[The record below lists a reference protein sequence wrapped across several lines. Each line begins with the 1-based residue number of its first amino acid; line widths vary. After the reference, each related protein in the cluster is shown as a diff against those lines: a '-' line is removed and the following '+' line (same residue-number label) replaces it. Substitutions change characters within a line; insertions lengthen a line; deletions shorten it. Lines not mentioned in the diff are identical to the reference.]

1 MAKDKNILDELDMD
15 LSGDYGAGEEGF
27 SLESILAEYKG
38 SAFMDGDRRTPAEEL
53 QRKTDEI
60 LREAMGGVSRPQ
72 EPESAPVPE
81 TPAEAQTLTPAALPE
96 EDEEEE
102 ERPRKR
108 RFFSRRNRD
117 DREEEPEEAE
127 EPPRSLGRH
136 SVPVEPV
143 EPEPEPAYETAPEID
158 LSVFDEP
165 EEPKSSA
172 RDDFLESIRR
182 EPFVTD
188 VSPDLGEDLYAAP
201 GDYAASEDGQE
212 DEEPE
217 EPAKK
222 GLFAGLFGRRR
233 DGEDEDAEDDEL
245 DEGYPGQY
253 EEPMEDYG
261 DEEYLDTEP
270 DPDFKAEA
278 ARYASYVPVLRF
290 RIWGV
295 TVLTILVALVTF
307 LFAAGRHPF
316 GIERDASAVAVAA
329 ILELVAMGL
338 GLDVLIRGVEDI
350 LRLSPGTESL
360 VFVSCAMSV
369 ADALTMLAGGSFG
382 MGLPMA
388 LISCVSLLGA
398 MSARKS
404 MYMAY
409 CDTLKA
415 ASASTSAYGVT
426 VDTESME
433 GSSILKKV
441 TGETEGFYTKL
452 TTPDA
457 GESFY
462 DDMAPLL
469 VIVAF
474 VLSFLATV
482 GHGNAAGFAH
492 SFSILTAVAA
502 AFPAAQL
509 FALPFKFAASN
520 LRKVGAAIAGFR
532 GAEDVYYAD
541 GALITDLDIFPVGS
555 VSMSGVKIFEGMDA
569 QKVITYTA
577 SLIVASDSGLRKV
590 FEEVLINQGLTRK
603 RVDDF
608 ACYDGGGIG
617 GLVEGQRVLVGT
629 GAFMSLMGLRVPENL
644 NVQGSVFTAVND
656 ELAGVFAL
664 NYVPSNSVQ
673 SALVALLGT
682 RTNLMM
688 AVRDFNVTPNTV
700 TQKFKVSM
708 DGVGYLPVETTYEL
722 SQDRL
727 SPGEGVSAF
736 LARSGLAPFA
746 EVITRGRLLKIV
758 TNVNTWVTGLG
769 TALAMVIMFFLC
781 WTGAFASATAGNIFL
796 FMSVIG
802 LAVYIISQGT
812 RKRMK

>member
-1 MAKDKNILDELDMD
+1 MAHDKNILDELDMD

-53 QRKTDEI
+53 QRKTDAI
-60 LREAMGGVSRPQ
+60 LREAMGGAAEPEKPESRP
-72 EPESAPVPE
+72 EARPE
-81 TPAEAQTLTPAALPE
+81 AAAAKPE
-96 EDEEEE
+96 EDGEEE
-102 ERPRKR
+102 ERPRRR
-108 RFFSRRNRD
+108 RFFSRRDRREDED
-117 DREEEPEEAE
+117 DWEDEPEEAE
-127 EPPRSLGRH
+127 EPPRALRRH

-158 LSVFDEP
+158 LSVFEEP

-188 VSPDLGEDLYAAP
+188 VSPDLGEEAYAAP
-201 GDYAASEDGQE
+201 GDYKASKDLP

-217 EPAKK
+217 EPARK

-233 DGEDEDAEDDEL
+233 DEEDEDLEDDEL

-261 DEEYLDTEP
+261 DEEYLDVEP

-278 ARYASYVPVLRF
+278 ARYASYVPIMRF

-295 TVLTILVALVTF
+295 TVLTALVALVTF
-307 LFAAGRHPF
+307 LFAGGHHPF
-316 GIERDASAVAVAA
+316 GIERDASAVAVVA

-350 LRLSPGTESL
+350 LKLSPGTESL

-369 ADALTMLAGGSFG
+369 VDALTMLAGGRFG

-388 LISCVSLLGA
+388 LVSCVSLLGA
-398 MSARKS
+398 MSSRKS

-426 VDTESME
+426 VDTESMA
-433 GSSILKKV
+433 GSAILKKV

-502 AFPAAQL
+502 AFPAAQI

-520 LRKVGAAIAGFR
+520 LRKVGAAIAGFQ

-569 QKVITYTA
+569 QKVIAYTA

-590 FEEVLINQGLTRK
+590 FEEALVNQGLTRK

-746 EVITRGRLLKIV
+746 EVITRGRLLKLI
-758 TNVNTWVTGLG
+758 TNVNTWVTGVG
-769 TALAMVIMFFLC
+769 TAMAMIIMFFLC

>member
-60 LREAMGGVSRPQ
+60 LREAMGGAARPA
-72 EPESAPVPE
+72 PEVTEMPPIPQ
-81 TPAEAQTLTPAALPE
+81 PAMPAAQPPE
-96 EDEEEE
+96 DVEEE

-108 RFFSRRNRD
+108 RFFSRRDR
-117 DREEEPEEAE
+117 REEDDWEEAE
-127 EPPRSLGRH
+127 EPPRPVGRH

-201 GDYAASEDGQE
+201 GAYAASQEGPE

-222 GLFAGLFGRRR
+222 GFFAGLFGRRR
-233 DGEDEDAEDDEL
+233 DEEDEDLEDEPE
-245 DEGYPGQY
+245 EGYPGTY

-261 DEEYLDTEP
+261 DEEYLDVEP

-295 TVLTILVALVTF
+295 TVLTVLVALVTF
-307 LFAAGRHPF
+307 LFAGGRHPF
-316 GIERDASAVAVAA
+316 GIERDATAVAVVA

-338 GLDVLIRGVEDI
+338 GLDVLIRGAEDI
-350 LRLSPGTESL
+350 LKLSPGTESL

-369 ADALTMLAGGSFG
+369 ADALVMLAGGSFG

-388 LISCVSLLGA
+388 LLSCVSLLGA

-415 ASASTSAYGVT
+415 ASASASAYGVT
-426 VDTESME
+426 VDTESMA
-433 GSSILKKV
+433 GSSVLKKV

-502 AFPAAQL
+502 AFPAAQI

-520 LRKVGAAIAGFR
+520 LKKVGAAIAGFR

-569 QKVITYTA
+569 QKVIGYTA

-590 FEEVLINQGLTRK
+590 FEEVLVNQGLTRK

-644 NVQGSVFTAVND
+644 NVQGSVFAAVND

-758 TNVNTWVTGLG
+758 TSVNTWVTGLG